1 MIDFFAV
8 LQEQRRP
15 WIDPDLLKQKFLS
28 LSAACHPDH
37 LLNGTELGKRVAQK
51 QFTQLNAAYQCLRE
65 PRTRLQHLLELETG
79 TKPQQVEQIP
89 AALMNFFLE
98 VGQAGREADLFL
110 AQKSETNSPLL
121 QVKSFEKSQEWTDK
135 LMALQKRLSSY
146 TDALLEQLKQLDS
159 EWMNNMN
166 KGFNQPA
173 NLIEKLSEV
182 CRLLGYF
189 NRWSS
194 QIQERLVQLSL

>member
-1 MIDFFAV
+1 
-8 LQEQRRP
+8 
-15 WIDPDLLKQKFLS
+15 
-28 LSAACHPDH
+28 
-37 LLNGTELGKRVAQK
+37 
-51 QFTQLNAAYQCLRE
+51 
-65 PRTRLQHLLELETG
+65 
-79 TKPQQVEQIP
+79 
-89 AALMNFFLE
+89 
-98 VGQAGREADLFL
+98 
-110 AQKSETNSPLL
+110 
-121 QVKSFEKSQEWTDK
+121 VKSFEKSQEWTDK